1 MDAVQA
7 LVCTG
12 AITAFVPTLRMAHTL
27 KKQPF
32 PFTHRDAV
40 SVMLSP
46 QETCVWVP
54 QAPAG
59 PTHPFWRGP
68 ASAENKG
75 FDESVCLAAVKELVN
90 TGYIDDRRASRK
102 VIAARSGKKQESRNY
117 MLQRF
122 LEAGIDSD
130 IAEEIAAGL
139 DDDVDTCKSLYEAN
153 FGTPEEDYSDR
164 EDEFIKLAQLRGYGL
179 ELSRKAFRMY
189 LDSE

>member
-1 MDAVQA
+1 MSDIEIKEAVTCA
-7 LVCTG
+7 IRHIGTG
-12 AITAFVPTLRMAHTL
+12 VYSSGKIRVYL
-27 KKQPF
+27 
-32 PFTHRDAV
+32 
-40 SVMLSP
+40 
-46 QETCVWVP
+46 
-54 QAPAG
+54 
-59 PTHPFWRGP
+59 
-68 ASAENKG
+68 ENKG

-139 DDDVDTCKSLYEAN
+139 NDDVDTCKSLYEAN